1 MINAS
6 TPSLSAASEPAE
18 QGPDHLSRLL
28 PPQLARLLEDRPLL
42 GHEDPARYDAHLTD
56 LVLSYDPKDTIEF
69 LLIKDLADAQWQ
81 ANRLRR
87 MRQTAIEL
95 ALPDTAW
102 SYLRPI
108 WLSEA
113 RYPLP
118 APETE
123 EGSEEEEAD
132 HADDYDQRAARAAQA
147 RDDLTRLIRMSL
159 SGKPHARQELETLM
173 EEAGISHDMLHT
185 SALLSSLKRLSS
197 LEDMLIAADKHRDHL
212 MRMIEA
218 RRMTASVMTRS
229 LLKQDARAGATDV
242 DAAEPK
248 GRGR

>member
-1 MINAS
+1 MTNAN
-6 TPSLSAASEPAE
+6 TPTLPEASELPE
-18 QGPDHLSRLL
+18 HGPDHLSRLL

-42 GHEDPARYDAHLTD
+42 RHEDPGKYDALLTD
-56 LVLSYDPKDTIEF
+56 LVMSYDPTDTIEF
-69 LLIKDLADAQWQ
+69 ILIKDLADAQWQ

-87 MRQTAIEL
+87 MRETAIEL

-102 SYLRPI
+102 SYLSPL
-108 WLSEA
+108 WLTEE

-118 APETE
+118 ARESE
-123 EGSEEEEAD
+123 DRSEEEEPD
-132 HADDYDQRAARAAQA
+132 QYPDYDQRVARAAQA
-147 RDDLTRLIRMSL
+147 QDDLTQLIRQSL
-159 SGKPHARQELETLM
+159 AGRPDAREELDALM

-197 LEDMLIAADKHRDHL
+197 LEDMLSEADRRRDHL

-218 RRMTASVMTRS
+218 RRLTSRVMTRG
-229 LLKQDARAGATDV
+229 LLKQDVRAGATEV
-242 DAAEPK
+242 DPDQPR